1 MRKPCESNAQRS
13 MSHYAHSDTIVTV
26 PNQHW
31 SLSQHCLHNQHW
43 SLSQRYSASQHCAYS
58 QHCVNSQHC
67 GHYRA
72 EYFRHDMR
80 ILRGTRRKETQ
91 QA

>member
-1 MRKPCESNAQRS
+1 
-13 MSHYAHSDTIVTV
+13 MSHYAHSETIVTV
-26 PNQHW
+26 PNQRYSLSQRCVNSQRW
-31 SLSQHCLHNQHW
+31 SLSQHCVH
-43 SLSQRYSASQHCAYS
+43 SQL
-58 QHCVNSQHC
+58 C

-80 ILRGTRRKETQ
+80 ILRGTHRKETQ

>member
-1 MRKPCESNAQRS
+1 
-13 MSHYAHSDTIVTV
+13 MSHYAYSDTIVTV
-26 PNQHW
+26 P
-31 SLSQHCLHNQHW
+31 NQHW

-58 QHCVNSQHC
+58 QHCVNSQLC
-67 GHYRA
+67 VHYRA

>member
-1 MRKPCESNAQRS
+1 
-13 MSHYAHSDTIVTV
+13 MSHYAHSDTIVTI
-26 PNQHW
+26 PNQRCVQSQRY
-31 SLSQHCLHNQHW
+31 SLSQRCVQ
-43 SLSQRYSASQHCAYS
+43 SQRYSASQHCAYS
-58 QHCVNSQHC
+58 QHCVNSQLC

-80 ILRGTRRKETQ
+80 VLRGTRRKETQ

>member
-1 MRKPCESNAQRS
+1 

-26 PNQHW
+26 PDQRCV
-31 SLSQHCLHNQHW
+31 Q
-43 SLSQRYSASQHCAYS
+43 SQRYSLSQL
-58 QHCVNSQHC
+58 C